1 MYTSS
6 KAPLNVNQTQNEN
19 GFACTHGAIRALG
32 NTRYPQHRSIV
43 TTTFPSIIDQ
53 LAHAAEEAE
62 YEGDDDMVSTPP
74 TEINPNTPLQ
84 IPI

>member
-1 MYTSS
+1 LGEGKQAYSFYFDVIEYIYRFYLVS
-6 KAPLNVNQTQNEN
+6 VWFNPRYS
-19 GFACTHGAIRALG
+19 ACWG
-32 NTRYPQHRSIV
+32 NYSQ
-43 TTTFPSIIDQ
+43 Q
-53 LAHAAEEAE
+53 AE